1 MYAAE
6 KKCTRIV
13 RGMSRFFCG
22 FEVMRFCV
30 RRSIWLSFFGRSLAD
45 LCCSGGAM
53 AEAMVAAE
61 AAEAPQRVC
70 ACCGK
75 VVPEAQ
81 LWEVDFSESIAMPTW
96 QSNDGTSTM

>member
-1 MYAAE
+1 
-6 KKCTRIV
+6 
-13 RGMSRFFCG
+13 
-22 FEVMRFCV
+22 MRFCV

-53 AEAMVAAE
+53 AEALV
-61 AAEAPQRVC
+61 AEAPQRVC

-81 LWEVDFSESIAMPTW
+81 LWEVDFSESITMPTW

>member
-61 AAEAPQRVC
+61 AAEAR
-70 ACCGK
+70 
-75 VVPEAQ
+75 
-81 LWEVDFSESIAMPTW
+81 SESARVVGKRSQRP
-96 QSNDGTSTM
+96 SRGK